1 MYRQREG
8 AVYQQLL
15 KTPVSATPPPK
26 NREPAPRPAE
36 KPSPLAAH
44 AQSFGRVLTV
54 LQNHYALLEQDQ
66 KLMLMALPV
75 AARWLKQAQ
84 LEPGEEGL
92 KPQPLLIPVR
102 LKIALDERQAA
113 KKRAACSIRWVLIF
127 SPKVTT

>member
-1 MYRQREG
+1 
-8 AVYQQLL
+8 
-15 KTPVSATPPPK
+15 
-26 NREPAPRPAE
+26 
-36 KPSPLAAH
+36 
-44 AQSFGRVLTV
+44 
-54 LQNHYALLEQDQ
+54 
-66 KLMLMALPV
+66 MLMALPV

-102 LKIALDERQAA
+102 LKIAWMNGRPQ